1 MIEWRAQIEIYQWIV
16 PLVAVYYLVR
26 LYLQRRQGRKTT
38 QNVVIWTAFWIFIS
52 LAAIVPNA
60 LSKRVAT
67 LLGFESNVNALIFV
81 ALGVLFILV
90 FQLSATVNKLE
101 LKLTEL
107 VRELAI
113 RDAKEKE

>member
-52 LAAIVPNA
+52 I
-60 LSKRVAT
+60 
-67 LLGFESNVNALIFV
+67 
-81 ALGVLFILV
+81 
-90 FQLSATVNKLE
+90 
-101 LKLTEL
+101 
-107 VRELAI
+107 
-113 RDAKEKE
+113 